1 MLKKTILAALWCFGL
16 SLQPAGAATVE
27 LGDAD
32 LAVLTTDDTSPA
44 GPFGWLSGYGEGFG
58 LGCVDGRYCD
68 IGSFSVATRNGSN
81 VLSLNTQ
88 RLQVK
93 NLPISSV
100 VFGGNTV
107 VISAR
112 TLLEILDPA
121 YDPDTFTGFAP
132 PTVTVTNVVLTFSN
146 LAANQSLAFGN
157 LLFDSTATASVALL
171 TAVPVPASGLL
182 LVTAIVML
190 RRRRST

>member
-1 MLKKTILAALWCFGL
+1 MIKKTILAALCCLGL
-16 SLQPAGAATVE
+16 SLQAARAATVE

-32 LAVLTTDDTSPA
+32 FASLTTDQGSLA
-44 GPFGWLSGYGEGFG
+44 GPFGLLSGYGAGFG

-68 IGSFSVATRNGSN
+68 IGSFSVSTANGVSTI
-81 VLSLNTQ
+81 SLDTQ
-88 RLQVK
+88 RLTVK
-93 NLPISSV
+93 KLPISAV
-100 VFGGNTV
+100 VFGGDTV

-132 PTVTVTNVVLTFSN
+132 PTVTVTQVVLTFSN
-146 LAANQSLAFGN
+146 LTGNQSVAFGDP
-157 LLFDSTATASVALL
+157 LFDSTTLANVALL

-182 LVTAIVML
+182 LVSGIVML
-190 RRRRST
+190 RRRRRT